1 MIKFF
6 SLGGANEIGAN
17 SYYLDIDGT
26 GIILDCGM
34 HPQKTGFDALPKFN
48 LLKDK
53 PLDYV
58 LISHAHQDHLNA
70 LPFLIKEFPYLKIVT
85 TPQTRA
91 IAELTLNN
99 SISILSKQIRDES
112 FEIYSREEV
121 DLLIQSIDYKAY
133 NEKFDIT
140 GFKSSNGKSITAE
153 FFDAGHVLGSAGILI
168 ECNDQKIFFT
178 GDINLSSQTLMNGAS
193 LPSSKI
199 NTLFLECTYGATD
212 SSLLNNWEDEINRL
226 IYSINKVFNSG
237 GSVLIPVFSFGKM
250 QEILATIYLQMEKGK
265 LTKADIYTGG
275 IGTKINRVYDYNRYV
290 VDRNEKE
297 LILHDIPT
305 INYYDIRS
313 TEDFFKYPSIVLASS
328 GMMIE
333 STMSYI
339 LAKRWLKQK
348 DSAIF
353 TVGYMDNNT
362 PGYLIANSKQGEK
375 LKLNDNDEE
384 IIVECT
390 IKNFRFSA
398 HSKREELLKIVKILE
413 PENVVLIHG
422 DPGAINWMSPEICK
436 LKKDIKVHSPV
447 NGKEIS
453 FAS

>member
-1 MIKFF
+1 MTKFLP
-6 SLGGANEIGAN
+6 LGGANEIGAN
-17 SYYLDIDGT
+17 SYYLNINGT

-34 HPQKTGFDALPKFN
+34 HPQKTGLDALPKFN

-70 LPFLIKEFPYLKIVT
+70 LPFLIKEFPYLRIVT

-99 SISILSKQIRDES
+99 SISILSKQVTDES

-140 GFKSSNGKSITAE
+140 GYKSSNGKSITAE
-153 FFDAGHVLGSAGILI
+153 FYDAGHVLGSAGMLI
-168 ECNDQKIFFT
+168 EHDDRKLFFT
-178 GDINLSSQTLMNGAS
+178 GDVNLSSQSIMNGAS
-193 LPSSKI
+193 LPSSKV
-199 NTLFLECTYGATD
+199 NTLILECTYGATD
-212 SSLLNNWEDEINRL
+212 SSLLNNWEDETNRL
-226 IYSINKVFNSG
+226 ISSINKIFNNG

-250 QEILATIYLQMEKGK
+250 QEMLMTIYLQMEKGK

-290 VDRNEKE
+290 VNRNEKE
-297 LILHDIPT
+297 LILHDIPV
-305 INYYDIRS
+305 ISYYDIKS
-313 TEDFFKYPSIVLASS
+313 TEDFFKYPCIVLASS

-348 DSAIF
+348 NSAIF
-353 TVGYMDNNT
+353 TVGYMDDQT
-362 PGYLIANSKQGEK
+362 PGYLIANSKKGDKIK
-375 LKLNDNDEE
+375 LTESDDE
-384 IIVECT
+384 IIVKCT

-398 HSKREELLKIVKILE
+398 HSKREELISIVKSLK

-422 DPGAINWMSPEICK
+422 DPEAINWVGSAIIKSRKE
-436 LKKDIKVHSPV
+436 IKVHSAV

-453 FAS
+453 FA